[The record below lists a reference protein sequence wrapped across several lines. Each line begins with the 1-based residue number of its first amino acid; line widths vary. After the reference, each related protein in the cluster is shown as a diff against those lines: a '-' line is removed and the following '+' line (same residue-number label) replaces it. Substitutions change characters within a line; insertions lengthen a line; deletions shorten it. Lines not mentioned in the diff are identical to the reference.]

1 MKMLQVVP
9 LTGSNRYWSFP
20 RGILSTDI
28 HFFECRINAFKLPVP
43 LRFAKKIVTSA
54 CQEELDGDL
63 WKNFLDGHKIGTG
76 KKLKYIRAWETR
88 PFFYPLFLSAIDT
101 GTA

>member
-1 MKMLQVVP
+1 V
-9 LTGSNRYWSFP
+9 
-20 RGILSTDI
+20 
-28 HFFECRINAFKLPVP
+28 
-43 LRFAKKIVTSA
+43 
-54 CQEELDGDL
+54 
-63 WKNFLDGHKIGTG
+63 KNYLDGHKIGTG

>member
-1 MKMLQVVP
+1 M
-9 LTGSNRYWSFP
+9 
-20 RGILSTDI
+20 
-28 HFFECRINAFKLPVP
+28 NAFKLLVTLRYVKKNRYQCLSGRVRWRPV
-43 LRFAKKIVTSA
+43 
-54 CQEELDGDL
+54 
-63 WKNFLDGHKIGTG
+63 KNYLDGHKIGTG